1 MKKKYLLF
9 LLFFSGILFNVKLSA
24 QCHVQASIC
33 QSGTA
38 GPFIFSTPGSSVGTC
53 LDWIGDS
60 AAYITLYITQGGP
73 LNLLIDGDVNTGFLD
88 VAIFNIPPGVAP
100 CTSILSTSNQL
111 GCNYA
116 DYANGCV
123 QFGTAFPCNSSVPAP
138 NVAAGDVIMI
148 VVENWSD
155 GNTSGGAPSNNFTLS
170 LHPNGAQSGMPDLTI
185 IDPGEFCLDDNSTQL
200 MVSHMGGEWSGPGV
214 SSSGMFNPSLAGV
227 GTHTIH
233 YSLGAVPCLA
243 TSSIDITVNPLPSVS
258 VGSDVVI
265 CYGESTT
272 LTATGSGF
280 GDVEY
285 LWNTGDTTS
294 EIIVSPL
301 ITTTY
306 EVLVTDANG
315 CQNTA
320 EVTVTV
326 HPLPLADAGEDVAIC
341 IGGST
346 TLLASGGISYLW
358 SIAGGTSNMN
368 TLPTIIT
375 TPEMTVSPL
384 VTTTYEVLVTDANGC
399 QNTATVTVTVHPL
412 PLADAGEDVA
422 ICIGESTT
430 LSASGGVEYLWNTG
444 DTTSEITVSPL
455 TTTTYEVLVTDAN
468 GCENTATVTVTVHP
482 LPLADA
488 GEDVAICIGESTT
501 LSASG
506 GVEYLWNTGD
516 TTSEITVSPL
526 VTTTYEVLVTDA
538 NGCQN
543 TAEVTV
549 TVHPLPLADAGEDVA
564 ICIGEST
571 TLLASGGVE
580 YLWNTGD
587 TTSEIIVSPLVTTTY
602 EVLVT
607 DANGCENTATVTVT
621 VHPLPLADAGEDVA
635 ICIGESTTLL
645 ASGGVE
651 YLWSTGDTTSEIT
664 VSPLTTTTYEVLVT
678 DANGCQNTAEVTV
691 TVHPLPLADA
701 GEDVAICI
709 GESTTLSASGGVE
722 YLWNTGDITSEII
735 VSPLVTTTYE
745 VLVTDANGCE
755 NTAEVTVTVNPL
767 ITPEFSPV
775 PEMCYGDEIPPLP
788 TISLNGIS
796 GSWSP
801 SLNNTVTTEYTFTP
815 DESQS
820 CALQTTLTI
829 IIHEINSEN
838 LTALK
843 YCDPNS
849 DGFGIFDLT
858 QVIFIIEGVNTV
870 DVDITFHETEDD
882 ALFNANNIE
891 DLNPLTAYPNIDDY
905 NQTIYV
911 RISNDSGC
919 FAVIPLELI
928 VYDLPKITKTI
939 SPLEVC
945 DDDYDGSAEFN
956 LTDALSDIMN
966 GLDLSLHTVSY
977 HPTQNDARLDENAI
991 GNFANYDSASGS
1003 VWVRVED
1010 DQTGCFDVVELALV
1024 VNPLPVVSL
1033 PEVER
1038 YVLCDDDQDGYMIFD
1053 LETRI
1058 AGIVNG
1064 QAGLTVTFHD
1074 TYADAESNT
1083 SPYAYIHQNN
1093 EPTVETVFVRVQTEK
1108 GCFVITLMD
1117 LVVEPL
1123 PVLVPAT
1130 EPITACDGDGD
1141 GLGAL
1146 IDFTDTIEDMLNGAN
1161 PNEYVITIHE
1171 TEDDAALD
1179 TNAIADITA
1188 YMNINPFTQVV
1199 YVRVETVL
1207 GEGCFNIYPITI
1219 EVKIG

>member
-73 LNLLIDGDVNTGFLD
+73 HNLLIDGDVNTGVLD

-326 HPLPLADAGEDVAIC
+326 HPL
-341 IGGST
+341 
-346 TLLASGGISYLW
+346 
-358 SIAGGTSNMN
+358 
-368 TLPTIIT
+368 
-375 TPEMTVSPL
+375 
-384 VTTTYEVLVTDANGC
+384 
-399 QNTATVTVTVHPL
+399 
-412 PLADAGEDVA
+412 
-422 ICIGESTT
+422 
-430 LSASGGVEYLWNTG
+430 
-444 DTTSEITVSPL
+444 
-455 TTTTYEVLVTDAN
+455 
-468 GCENTATVTVTVHP
+468 
-482 LPLADA
+482 
-488 GEDVAICIGESTT
+488 
-501 LSASG
+501 
-506 GVEYLWNTGD
+506 
-516 TTSEITVSPL
+516 
-526 VTTTYEVLVTDA
+526 
-538 NGCQN
+538 
-543 TAEVTV
+543 
-549 TVHPLPLADAGEDVA
+549 
-564 ICIGEST
+564 
-571 TLLASGGVE
+571 
-580 YLWNTGD
+580 
-587 TTSEIIVSPLVTTTY
+587 
-602 EVLVT
+602 
-607 DANGCENTATVTVT
+607 
-621 VHPLPLADAGEDVA
+621 
-635 ICIGESTTLL
+635 
-645 ASGGVE
+645 
-651 YLWSTGDTTSEIT
+651 
-664 VSPLTTTTYEVLVT
+664 
-678 DANGCQNTAEVTV
+678 
-691 TVHPLPLADA
+691 
-701 GEDVAICI
+701 
-709 GESTTLSASGGVE
+709 
-722 YLWNTGDITSEII
+722 
-735 VSPLVTTTYE
+735 
-745 VLVTDANGCE
+745 
-755 NTAEVTVTVNPL
+755 

-858 QVIFIIEGVNTV
+858 QVIPIIEGVNTV

-966 GLDLSLHTVSY
+966 GLDLSLHTISY
-977 HPTQNDARLDENAI
+977 HPTQNDASLDENAI

-1024 VNPLPVVSL
+1024 VNPLPVVS
-1033 PEVER
+1033 
-1038 YVLCDDDQDGYMIFD
+1038 
-1053 LETRI
+1053 
-1058 AGIVNG
+1058 
-1064 QAGLTVTFHD
+1064 
-1074 TYADAESNT
+1074 
-1083 SPYAYIHQNN
+1083 
-1093 EPTVETVFVRVQTEK
+1093 
-1108 GCFVITLMD
+1108 
-1117 LVVEPL
+1117 
-1123 PVLVPAT
+1123 
-1130 EPITACDGDGD
+1130 
-1141 GLGAL
+1141 
-1146 IDFTDTIEDMLNGAN
+1146 
-1161 PNEYVITIHE
+1161 
-1171 TEDDAALD
+1171 
-1179 TNAIADITA
+1179 
-1188 YMNINPFTQVV
+1188 
-1199 YVRVETVL
+1199 
-1207 GEGCFNIYPITI
+1207 
-1219 EVKIG
+1219 

>member
-341 IGGST
+341 IGEST

-430 LSASGGVEYLWNTG
+430 LSASGGVEYLWSTG

-468 GCENTATVTVTVHP
+468 GCENTATVTVTVHPLPLADAGEDVAICIGENITLTATGSGFGDVEYLWNTGDITSEIIVSPLVTTTYEVLVTDANGCQNTATVTVTVHP

-587 TTSEIIVSPLVTTTY
+587 TTSEITVSPLVTTTY

-607 DANGCENTATVTVT
+607 DANGCENTA
-621 VHPLPLADAGEDVA
+621 
-635 ICIGESTTLL
+635 
-645 ASGGVE
+645 
-651 YLWSTGDTTSEIT
+651 
-664 VSPLTTTTYEVLVT
+664 
-678 DANGCQNTAEVTV
+678 EVTV
-691 TVHPLPLADA
+691 TVHPLLLADA

-722 YLWNTGDITSEII
+722 YLWNTGDTTSEII

-858 QVIFIIEGVNTV
+858 QVIPIIEGVNTV

-1038 YVLCDDDQDGYMIFD
+1038 YVLCDDDQDGYMVFD
-1053 LETRI
+1053 LESRI

-1064 QAGLTVTFHD
+1064 QAGLTVSFHD

-1083 SPYAYIHQNN
+1083 AAYEYLHQNN
-1093 EPTVETVFVRVQTEK
+1093 EPTVETVFVRVQTQK

-1123 PVLVPAT
+1123 PVLVPAA
-1130 EPITACDGDGD
+1130 EPIAACDGDGD

-1146 IDFTDTIEDMLNGAN
+1146 IDFTATIEQMLNGAD
-1161 PNEYVITIHE
+1161 PDDYVITLHE
-1171 TEDDAALD
+1171 TYDDAQLD
-1179 TNAIADITA
+1179 ANAIADTTA
-1188 YMNINPFTQVV
+1188 YMNIHPFTQFV
-1199 YVRVETVL
+1199 YLRVET
-1207 GEGCFNIYPITI
+1207 
-1219 EVKIG
+1219 KIGRAHV

>member
-341 IGGST
+341 IGEST
-346 TLLASGGISYLW
+346 TLL
-358 SIAGGTSNMN
+358 
-368 TLPTIIT
+368 
-375 TPEMTVSPL
+375 
-384 VTTTYEVLVTDANGC
+384 
-399 QNTATVTVTVHPL
+399 
-412 PLADAGEDVA
+412 
-422 ICIGESTT
+422 
-430 LSASGGVEYLWNTG
+430 
-444 DTTSEITVSPL
+444 
-455 TTTTYEVLVTDAN
+455 
-468 GCENTATVTVTVHP
+468 
-482 LPLADA
+482 
-488 GEDVAICIGESTT
+488 
-501 LSASG
+501 ASG

-538 NGCQN
+538 NGCEN
-543 TAEVTV
+543 TAE
-549 TVHPLPLADAGEDVA
+549 
-564 ICIGEST
+564 
-571 TLLASGGVE
+571 
-580 YLWNTGD
+580 
-587 TTSEIIVSPLVTTTY
+587 
-602 EVLVT
+602 
-607 DANGCENTATVTVT
+607 VTVT

-722 YLWNTGDITSEII
+722 YLWNTGDTTSEIT

-755 NTAEVTVTVNPL
+755 NTAEVTVTVH
-767 ITPEFSPV
+767 
-775 PEMCYGDEIPPLP
+775 PLP
-788 TISLNGIS
+788 LADAGEDVAICIGESTTLLASGGVEYLWNTGDTTSEITVSPLVTTTYEVLVTDANGCQ
-796 GSWSP
+796 
-801 SLNNTVTTEYTFTP
+801 NTATVTVTVHPLPLADAGE
-815 DESQS
+815 DVAICIGES
-820 CALQTTLTI
+820 TTL
-829 IIHEINSEN
+829 
-838 LTALK
+838 
-843 YCDPNS
+843 
-849 DGFGIFDLT
+849 
-858 QVIFIIEGVNTV
+858 
-870 DVDITFHETEDD
+870 
-882 ALFNANNIE
+882 
-891 DLNPLTAYPNIDDY
+891 
-905 NQTIYV
+905 
-911 RISNDSGC
+911 
-919 FAVIPLELI
+919 
-928 VYDLPKITKTI
+928 
-939 SPLEVC
+939 
-945 DDDYDGSAEFN
+945 
-956 LTDALSDIMN
+956 
-966 GLDLSLHTVSY
+966 
-977 HPTQNDARLDENAI
+977 
-991 GNFANYDSASGS
+991 SASGG
-1003 VWVRVED
+1003 VEYLWS
-1010 DQTGCFDVVELALV
+1010 TGDTTSEITVSPLTTTTYEVLV
-1024 VNPLPVVSL
+1024 TDANGCENTATVTVTVHPLPLADAGEDVAICIGENITLTATGSGFGDVEYLWNTGDITSEIIVSPL
-1033 PEVER
+1033 VTTTYEVL
-1038 YVLCDDDQDGYMIFD
+1038 VTD
-1053 LETRI
+1053 
-1058 AGIVNG
+1058 ANG
-1064 QAGLTVTFHD
+1064 CQNTAEVTVTVHPLPL
-1074 TYADAESNT
+1074 ADAGEDVAICIGESTTLSASGGVEYLWNTGDTTLEITVSPLTTTTYEVLVTDANGCQNT
-1083 SPYAYIHQNN
+1083 S
-1093 EPTVETVFVRVQTEK
+1093 
-1108 GCFVITLMD
+1108 
-1117 LVVEPL
+1117 
-1123 PVLVPAT
+1123 
-1130 EPITACDGDGD
+1130 
-1141 GLGAL
+1141 
-1146 IDFTDTIEDMLNGAN
+1146 
-1161 PNEYVITIHE
+1161 
-1171 TEDDAALD
+1171 
-1179 TNAIADITA
+1179 
-1188 YMNINPFTQVV
+1188 
-1199 YVRVETVL
+1199 
-1207 GEGCFNIYPITI
+1207 
-1219 EVKIG
+1219 

>member
-170 LHPNGAQSGMPDLTI
+170 LHPNGAQSGVPDLTI

-341 IGGST
+341 IGEST

-516 TTSEITVSPL
+516 TTSEIIVSPL
-526 VTTTYEVLVTDA
+526 TTTTYEVLVTDA

-580 YLWNTGD
+580 YLWSTGD
-587 TTSEIIVSPLVTTTY
+587 TTSEITVSPLTTATYEVLVTDANGCQNTAEVTVTVHPLPLADAGEDVAICIGESTTLLASGGISYLWSIAGGTSNMNTLPTIITTPEMTVSPLVTTTY
-602 EVLVT
+602 EVLVTDANGCQNTATVTVTVHPFPLADAGEDVAICIGESTTLSASGGVEYLWSTGDTTSEITVSPLTTTIYDVLVT

-635 ICIGESTTLL
+635 ICIGENITLT
-645 ASGGVE
+645 ATGSGFGDVE
-651 YLWSTGDTTSEIT
+651 YLWNTGDTTSEII
-664 VSPLTTTTYEVLVT
+664 VSPLITTTYEVLVT

-722 YLWNTGDITSEII
+722 YLWNTGDTTLEIT
-735 VSPLVTTTYE
+735 VSPLTTTTYE
-745 VLVTDANGCE
+745 VLVTDANGC
-755 NTAEVTVTVNPL
+755 
-767 ITPEFSPV
+767 
-775 PEMCYGDEIPPLP
+775 
-788 TISLNGIS
+788 
-796 GSWSP
+796 
-801 SLNNTVTTEYTFTP
+801 
-815 DESQS
+815 Q
-820 CALQTTLTI
+820 
-829 IIHEINSEN
+829 
-838 LTALK
+838 
-843 YCDPNS
+843 
-849 DGFGIFDLT
+849 
-858 QVIFIIEGVNTV
+858 
-870 DVDITFHETEDD
+870 
-882 ALFNANNIE
+882 
-891 DLNPLTAYPNIDDY
+891 
-905 NQTIYV
+905 
-911 RISNDSGC
+911 
-919 FAVIPLELI
+919 
-928 VYDLPKITKTI
+928 
-939 SPLEVC
+939 
-945 DDDYDGSAEFN
+945 
-956 LTDALSDIMN
+956 
-966 GLDLSLHTVSY
+966 
-977 HPTQNDARLDENAI
+977 
-991 GNFANYDSASGS
+991 
-1003 VWVRVED
+1003 
-1010 DQTGCFDVVELALV
+1010 
-1024 VNPLPVVSL
+1024 
-1033 PEVER
+1033 
-1038 YVLCDDDQDGYMIFD
+1038 
-1053 LETRI
+1053 
-1058 AGIVNG
+1058 
-1064 QAGLTVTFHD
+1064 
-1074 TYADAESNT
+1074 NT
-1083 SPYAYIHQNN
+1083 S
-1093 EPTVETVFVRVQTEK
+1093 
-1108 GCFVITLMD
+1108 
-1117 LVVEPL
+1117 
-1123 PVLVPAT
+1123 
-1130 EPITACDGDGD
+1130 
-1141 GLGAL
+1141 
-1146 IDFTDTIEDMLNGAN
+1146 
-1161 PNEYVITIHE
+1161 
-1171 TEDDAALD
+1171 
-1179 TNAIADITA
+1179 
-1188 YMNINPFTQVV
+1188 
-1199 YVRVETVL
+1199 
-1207 GEGCFNIYPITI
+1207 
-1219 EVKIG
+1219 